1 MNNHTPGPWKIVI
14 DALSR
19 ADGTKRKWEVNER
32 GTDVLVEVDGH
43 GWHEVALDIDTPAN
57 ARLIAAAPDLLE
69 IIELA
74 LAWCEQDAENEDGY
88 PTQEMMDNRVAV
100 LRAAIEAV
108 QGGEE

>member
-57 ARLIAAAPDLLE
+57 ARLIAAAPDLYACLRNLYE
-69 IIELA
+69 RGLIGGTDTDVLDEVKDA
-74 LAWCEQDAENEDGY
+74 LFAADADFDPY
-88 PTQEMMDNRVAV
+88 K
-100 LRAAIEAV
+100 
-108 QGGEE
+108 EEV

>member
-1 MNNHTPGPWKIVI
+1 MKEHTPGPWRIEADAASDSVI
-14 DALSR
+14 YVTSDSNGICALLKGTGDKADA
-19 ADGTKRKWEVNER
+19 A
-32 GTDVLVEVDGH
+32 
-43 GWHEVALDIDTPAN
+43 
-57 ARLIAAAPDLLE
+57 LIAAAPDLLE